1 MKDDQQSQ
9 NKIIEREN
17 QKTSA
22 KERFKRLGVGFK
34 ERLLKF
40 SIVSLIGLGINLA
53 ALNLAEFILYR
64 FNSPV
69 MEASREIW
77 RFSFTYIDL
86 IAIACGIGAA
96 TLSNYILNK
105 FWTFGEAKAE
115 RVSTQFIKYA
125 TVGASGAVLKYLF
138 TTLLKTPF
146 LNVIPEDRWATVP
159 ASAIAFIITVFWNYV
174 WNEVWTFDV
183 VEKKPEE
190 PIIIP
195 ETMSF
200 SDVTII
206 TPTFNEG
213 ENIQPLMEHLDNNF
227 LGVKLIVADDGSKDG
242 TRELVRKYSEMNP
255 NFQLL
260 DRENE
265 EIHGLT
271 ISVIDAI
278 KITETPYFVVMD
290 CDFQH
295 PPEKAGEIAIRLREG
310 FHYVVGERDEIPDW
324 KFSRRVISWGASVIG
339 KFSLWIHRSA
349 TCGDVMSGFFGGET
363 SYAQKIIEEHPKGFR
378 PKGYKIMFE
387 LLKHS
392 PKKETKVGRVGYV
405 FNPRIR
411 GESKISRKHIIEF
424 LRSAF
429 P

>member
-1 MKDDQQSQ
+1 MKDEQPLKFDDGEVS
-9 NKIIEREN
+9 
-17 QKTSA
+17 QKTSV
-22 KERFKRLGVGFK
+22 KDRFKRLGVGFRQ
-34 ERLLKF
+34 RLLKF

-53 ALNLAEFILYR
+53 ALNLAEFILYK

-69 MEASREIW
+69 MEAGRQIW
-77 RFSFTYIDL
+77 FFSFTYIDL
-86 IAIACGIGAA
+86 IAIAVGIAAA

-105 FWTFGEAKAE
+105 LWTFGDARSES
-115 RVSTQFIKYA
+115 VTTQFLKYA
-125 TVGASGAVLKYLF
+125 IVGASGAVLKYLL
-138 TTLLKTPF
+138 TTAFKTLF
-146 LNVIPEDRWATVP
+146 LRVIPEDRWATVP
-159 ASAIAFIITVFWNYV
+159 ASAIAFVITVFWNYI

-183 VEKKPEE
+183 VEKEPEE
-190 PIIIP
+190 PIVIP
-195 ETMSF
+195 ETMDF
-200 SDVTII
+200 SDVTVI
-206 TPTFNEG
+206 TPTFNEVD
-213 ENIQPLMEHLDNNF
+213 NIQPLMEYLDEHF
-227 LGVKLIVADDGSKDG
+227 LGIKLIVADDGSKDG
-242 TRELVRKYSEMNP
+242 TRELVRKYNEMNP

-260 DRENE
+260 DREAE

-278 KITETPYFVVMD
+278 KMTDTPYFVVMD

-310 FHYVVGERDEIPDW
+310 YDIVVGERDEIPDW

-339 KFSLWIHRSA
+339 KFSHWIHRSA
-349 TCGDVMSGFFGGET
+349 TCGDVMSGLFGAQT
-363 SYAQKIIEEHPKGFR
+363 SYAQKIIDENPKGFR

-392 PKKETKVGRVGYV
+392 PRKTTKVGRVGYI

-411 GESKISRKHIIEF
+411 GESKISKKHIKEF
-424 LRSAF
+424 LKSAF